1 MVMRMVFYD
10 ANDTDDAY
18 HDEAN
23 NDDYD
28 DKDDADN
35 CSNLADNSDHANNY
49 DGVNDDGTT
58 NA

>member
-1 MVMRMVFYD
+1 MRMVFYD

-28 DKDDADN
+28 NKADADN
-35 CSNLADNSDHANNY
+35 CSRHANHSYHTINH
-49 DGVNDDGTT
+49 DGVDDDGTT